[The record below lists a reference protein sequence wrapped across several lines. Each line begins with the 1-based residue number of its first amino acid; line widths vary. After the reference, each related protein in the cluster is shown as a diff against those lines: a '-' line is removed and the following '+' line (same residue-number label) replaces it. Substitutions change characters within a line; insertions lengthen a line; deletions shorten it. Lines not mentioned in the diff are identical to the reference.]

1 MRVILCYEAANI
13 LVMAFLKDGAG
24 RFWKDEGRMEANPR
38 SSFNHHH
45 GQLTVPVGPAQTRPD
60 SRTKRKEKKKPHL
73 LLVSLNNEAV
83 IWINGPPA
91 RLTLIMASLITQSQE
106 RNEDEDE
113 EGGTRTRRVRR
124 GFMALVQTSLCL
136 WFCFVDFQ
144 LWNLL
149 GEEMHVTFMKN
160 KERMDERI

>member
-1 MRVILCYEAANI
+1 
-13 LVMAFLKDGAG
+13 
-24 RFWKDEGRMEANPR
+24 
-38 SSFNHHH
+38 
-45 GQLTVPVGPAQTRPD
+45 
-60 SRTKRKEKKKPHL
+60 
-73 LLVSLNNEAV
+73 
-83 IWINGPPA
+83 
-91 RLTLIMASLITQSQE
+91 MASLITQSQE

-124 GFMALVQTSLCL
+124 GFMTLAQTSLCL

-144 LWNLL
+144 RWNLL